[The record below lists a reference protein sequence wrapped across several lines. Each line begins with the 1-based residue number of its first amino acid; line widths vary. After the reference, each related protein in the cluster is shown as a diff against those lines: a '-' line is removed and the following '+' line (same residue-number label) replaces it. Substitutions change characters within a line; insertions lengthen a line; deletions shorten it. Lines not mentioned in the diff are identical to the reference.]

1 MGFFS
6 CIGRAISSGIS
17 AVTTTVK
24 KVAKAAV
31 DISKKMID
39 KGKKIVKSVAE
50 KTSNMW
56 NGFTGKDKYDE
67 ANALYDKLSCCY
79 NEEKT
84 IFDRESKISID
95 AIEVNIIK
103 INDYKKMI
111 FTNLFSEM
119 VEKLSKIKDVEIPSE
134 FLQEKYRT
142 EGLRVDKIKKR
153 DELFSIDFD
162 KNKFKVY
169 TLAIFTLGFFTRKK
183 AKETLLR
190 VKDEELK
197 INAEIEK
204 MKAELKKLKAIEM
217 SLSNAVE
224 YFESMV
230 QVYSQLLT
238 RLDNTMNTF
247 YMKSMIFTHK
257 LASKNFSLK
266 MLPVVSIKEIQ
277 ALITASKVLKK
288 IGETNF
294 SSVEVEKV
302 KVFSKETM
310 KSKEILENT
319 LKVA

>member
-6 CIGRAISSGIS
+6 RAVRAMSSGIS
-17 AVTTTVK
+17 AIVTTGKKAVK
-24 KVAKAAV
+24 VV
-31 DISKKMID
+31 TDI
-39 KGKKIVKSVAE
+39 GKKIVKSVAE
-50 KTSNMW
+50 QTSNMW

-67 ANALYDKLSCCY
+67 ANALYDKLSCRY
-79 NEEKT
+79 NEEKN
-84 IFDRESKISID
+84 IFGKESKIAID
-95 AIEVNIIK
+95 SIEVNITK
-103 INDYKKMI
+103 INNYKEII
-111 FTNLFSEM
+111 FTDLFPEM

-134 FLQEKYRT
+134 FTKEKYKT
-142 EGLRVDKIKKR
+142 KGLRVDKIRKR

-169 TLAIFTLGFFTRKK
+169 TQAIFTLGFFTRKK
-183 AKETLLR
+183 AKETLLE
-190 VKDEELK
+190 VENEEKK
-197 INAEIEK
+197 INSEIEK
-204 MKAELKKLKAIEM
+204 MKAELEKLKAIEM

-277 ALITASKVLKK
+277 ALVTASKVLKK

-294 SSVEVEKV
+294 SSIEIEKV
-302 KVFSKETM
+302 EVFSKETM
-310 KSKEILENT
+310 KSKQLLENT